1 MCCRGGAQV
10 VNQGDR
16 ARLDVKKIKAAE
28 GTGCPRCGG
37 KVFMAEEMHARGRS
51 WHKSCYNCCHC
62 HRPLDSMVGCDAPDD
77 EIYCKLCYAKRHGP
91 KGYGYGHCPA
101 LVSIGT
107 EDGSP
112 MP

>member
-1 MCCRGGAQV
+1 MKSGHQSLPC
-10 VNQGDR
+10 
-16 ARLDVKKIKAAE
+16 AE
-28 GTGCPRCGG
+28 ALTPSPSPL
-37 KVFMAEEMHARGRS
+37 KE
-51 WHKSCYNCCHC
+51 WHKACYNCCEC
-62 HRPLDSMVGCDAPDD
+62 HRPLDSMISCDAPDG

-91 KGYGYGHCPA
+91 KGYGYGHSPA